1 MLSRPR
7 NHEPIP
13 WRHGVVSTPLFTAA
27 TVYAGG
33 LGLGLAADAGNA
45 LPLGWIGVGSLTG
58 IAAAAAS
65 RFLRTAPT
73 PTEPS
78 RAKRWFHT
86 GFTTAWTSAAYA
98 WINWTAHGTP
108 WTLASAAALGAATAA
123 LTPFYVIDRGLRAE
137 QITAQWAAESGAS
150 FGNAK
155 EWQQLFEEVG
165 ARGVKVGKCTST
177 RGGYALPLSLANTS
191 YEALLAL
198 LPTLEVR
205 KGDLRTGS
213 LRLVR
218 SDSGL
223 ASEAVLQVTTR
234 NVLAETINLPG
245 DDHPLTI
252 REPLTLGLLE
262 SGEPIE
268 ILFRQVSIMIAGM
281 KGSGKSVL
289 LHVIIACLTRCTDA
303 VIWMIDMAQGNT
315 AKRWLRPWAQQWE
328 DREGRLIDRP
338 ILDWVA
344 TSPGEAVRLLN
355 AALAITDGRARRM
368 KGGKIQPKNTEP
380 AVIVLSDEN
389 SDLMA
394 WTPEALKAKIRL
406 LKKGR
411 KAAVDVVDAV
421 QRGTGP
427 NTGGGEVDSQ
437 YDTVI
442 GMRFAK
448 KQEGQFVFPGHYQQV
463 DLSKLPGRG
472 SLYILDE
479 QRAQEGGTGPER
491 GKVYYANDE
500 DEQPDGSPRHDI
512 EELAVARWAIR
523 PDLDAASQED
533 AAPFG
538 YHDRWTDPGRIE
550 WLLDA
555 LGLPTPAGTGARTE
569 SRAAHA
575 EGSTSQTPPAGDI
588 GTLTPMRP
596 MDYYIEK
603 AKNWQPD
610 ADQPGQPPTP
620 APEPATGGEQSPSG
634 DDPQVAAA
642 IARALAE
649 FERITE
655 QAAETPAEEEPSPA
669 GAAGPEWLP
678 MAIEAIASAG
688 AMGMKPAAI
697 AEMVGRDRKT
707 VREALK
713 AAAER
718 GELVYRD
725 RGPHSVYVHPDH
737 A

>member
-7 NHEPIP
+7 THEPIP

-33 LGLGLAADAGNA
+33 LGLGLAADAGNT

-58 IAAAAAS
+58 IAAAAVS
-65 RFLRTAPT
+65 RFLRTAPA
-73 PTEPS
+73 PGES
-78 RAKRWFHT
+78 SVKRWFHT
-86 GFTTAWTSAAYA
+86 GFTATWTSAAYA

-108 WTLASAAALGAATAA
+108 WTLASAAALGTAAAA
-123 LTPFYVIDRGLRAE
+123 LTPFYAIDRGLRAD

-150 FGNAK
+150 IGNAK
-155 EWQQLFEEVG
+155 EWQQLFEEAG
-165 ARGVKVGKCTST
+165 ARGVKVGKSTST
-177 RGGYALPLSLANTS
+177 RGGYALPLHLTDTS

-198 LPTLEVR
+198 LPVLEVR
-205 KGDLRTGS
+205 KGDVRTGS

-218 SDSGL
+218 GESGL
-223 ASEAVLQVTTR
+223 ASDAVLHVTTR
-234 NVLAETINLPG
+234 NVLGETINLPD

-303 VIWMIDMAQGNT
+303 LIWMIDMAQGNT
-315 AKRWLRPWAQQWE
+315 AKRWLRPWAQQWK

-344 TSPGEAVRLLN
+344 TEPGEAVRLLN
-355 AALAITDGRARRM
+355 GALAITDGRARRM
-368 KGGKIQPKNTEP
+368 KGGKIQPKDTEP

-479 QRAQEGGTGPER
+479 RRAQQGGIGPER
-491 GKVYYANDE
+491 GKVYFANDE
-500 DEQPDGSPRHDI
+500 DEHPDGSPRHDI
-512 EELAVARWAIR
+512 EQLAVARWNIR
-523 PDLDAASQED
+523 PDLDAAAQED

-538 YHDRWTDPGRIE
+538 YHERWTDPRRIE

-555 LGLPTPAGTGARTE
+555 LDLPTPIGTARTE
-569 SRAAHA
+569 QHAARA
-575 EGSTSQTPPAGDI
+575 EGGTTQARRAGDI

-603 AKNWQPD
+603 AKNWRPDPEQQNQP
-610 ADQPGQPPTP
+610 P
-620 APEPATGGEQSPSG
+620 APEPATGGGEPSRDNG
-634 DDPQVAAA
+634 PDDPATAAA

-655 QAAETPAEEEPSPA
+655 QAAQPPADEQSAPA
-669 GAAGPEWLP
+669 HPTGPEWLP
-678 MAIEAIASAG
+678 AAIDAIESAG

-697 AEMVGRDRKT
+697 AEMAGRDRKT

>member
-1 MLSRPR
+1 MLSRPS

-33 LGLGLAADAGNA
+33 LGLGLAADAGTA

-58 IAAAAAS
+58 IAAAATS
-65 RFLRTAPT
+65 RFIRTSGQSAF
-73 PTEPS
+73 
-78 RAKRWFHT
+78 RRWFHT
-86 GFTTAWTSAAYA
+86 GFTATWTSAAYA
-98 WINWTAHGTP
+98 WINWTAHGSP
-108 WTLASAAALGAATAA
+108 WTLASAAVVGAATAA
-123 LTPFYVIDRGLRAE
+123 LTPFYAIDRGLRAE
-137 QITAQWAAESGAS
+137 EIAAQWAAEAGTGYGDRA
-150 FGNAK
+150 
-155 EWQQLFEEVG
+155 EWARLFEEVG
-165 ARGVKVGKCTST
+165 AKGVEVGKSQRT
-177 RGGYALPLSLANTS
+177 RGGYAMPLKLTSTSFEQLLTMLP
-191 YEALLAL
+191 ALE
-198 LPTLEVR
+198 TR
-205 KGDLRTGS
+205 KGDIRPGS

-223 ASEAVLQVTTR
+223 ASEAMLHVTTR
-234 NVLAETINLPG
+234 NVLAETIDLP
-245 DDHPLTI
+245 DDYHPLTI

-289 LHVIIACLTRCTDA
+289 LHVMISLLTRCTDA

-315 AKRWLRPWAQQWE
+315 AKRWLRPWAQQWK
-328 DREGRLIDRP
+328 DADGRLIDRP

-344 TSPGEAVRLLN
+344 TDPAEAVRLLN

-368 KGGKIQPKNTEP
+368 KGGKIQPKDTEP

-437 YDTVI
+437 YDITI

-463 DLSKLPGRG
+463 DLSKLPGKG
-472 SLYILDE
+472 ALYILD
-479 QRAQEGGTGPER
+479 QARAQEGGIGPER
-491 GKVYYANDE
+491 GKVYFANDE
-500 DEQPDGSPRHDI
+500 DEHADGTPRHDI
-512 EELAVARWAIR
+512 EELAVVRWDIR
-523 PDLDAASQED
+523 PDLDQAAQED

-538 YHDRWTDPGRIE
+538 YHERWSDPERIA

-555 LGLPTPAGTGARTE
+555 LGLPTPAGTGARATGGT
-569 SRAAHA
+569 SAAGGNA
-575 EGSTSQTPPAGDI
+575 ASKQPTGSI
-588 GTLTPMRP
+588 GTLTPMKP
-596 MDYYIEK
+596 IEYYIDK
-603 AKNWQPD
+603 AKNPQ
-610 ADQPGQPPTP
+610 AEPPQEPTAP
-620 APEPATGGEQSPSG
+620 AAEHTTGGGSG
-634 DDPQVAAA
+634 GGQDDPQVAAA
-642 IARALAE
+642 IARALEE

-655 QAAETPAEEEPSPA
+655 QAAETTADEEEAAEAAP
-669 GAAGPEWLP
+669 AGPEWLP
-678 MAIEAIASAG
+678 TAIDAIESAG

-697 AEMVGRDRKT
+697 ADLVGRDRKT

-725 RGPHSVYVHPDH
+725 RGPHSVYVHPNH